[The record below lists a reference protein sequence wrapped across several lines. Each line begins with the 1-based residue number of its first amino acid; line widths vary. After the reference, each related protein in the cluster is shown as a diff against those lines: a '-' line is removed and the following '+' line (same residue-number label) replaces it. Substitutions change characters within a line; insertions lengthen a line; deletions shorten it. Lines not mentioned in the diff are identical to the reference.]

1 MGAGGRGNPNVAAPL
16 VGAVGAGAVGQGGW
30 ERLIPQCPKEAGH
43 NELAPT
49 SWLAPPVVFLL
60 PPTGSLLRSIVG
72 SARLHCDSRA
82 S

>member
-43 NELAPT
+43 NELRPY
-49 SWLAPPVVFLL
+49 FL
-60 PPTGSLLRSIVG
+60 VG
-72 SARLHCDSRA
+72 SS
-82 S
+82 SSFSSSSNG